1 MIGYKG
7 RWPHVLTSP
16 MERLS
21 AQPYRWKQNTQVLG
35 RIRDSVV
42 RGPLR
47 ARRRGNGSS
56 SGLLAKTALF
66 PVHQHSLSNSPLLFA
81 PTIPPLPQISRV
93 PQALDSLL
101 CPALQPDV
109 SIAASQDISS
119 KTAHIPS
126 KINQMLSKEL
136 GSPLSPREMLW
147 GGIPRK
153 RGVYTTP
160 RWPLHR
166 KESR

>member
-1 MIGYKG
+1 MTGCSE
-7 RWPHVLTSP
+7 RWPRVLISR

-21 AQPYRWKQNTQVLG
+21 VQPYLWKQNTQVRG

-42 RGPLR
+42 RGLIR

-56 SGLLAKTALF
+56 SGPLAKIAPFL
-66 PVHQHSLSNSPLLFA
+66 VHQHSLSNSPLLFA

-93 PQALDSLL
+93 PQALDSLP
-101 CPALQPDV
+101 CPALQLGV
-109 SIAASQDISS
+109 STAASRDILS
-119 KTAHIPS
+119 KTAHTPS
-126 KINQMLSKEL
+126 KISPMLSKDL
-136 GSPLSPREMLW
+136 GSPLSPKGILW
-147 GGIPRK
+147 EGIPRK
-153 RGVYTTP
+153 QGVYTTP